1 MEKDKKIMS
10 LLLPTLFFFL
20 GILFQVLIWFNYIN
34 KNNKESIDTKLL
46 FAANKIK
53 ELLPND
59 YHYLGMNKNSYD
71 KDYSLELFEQLELE
85 AKKLDVDYLY
95 TLVIDKGEIR
105 YASMS
110 GTYEELADDPN
121 YYYWFP
127 LSDSGDDTLLE
138 ITEVFENPEIIFI
151 DSKDKWGEY
160 RSVYLPQRAIDGKFY
175 IAGADVLTKNLYRGI
190 LINLVLVGSNIFLLI
205 LTSLPLLMALKTMR
219 VNHKEFE
226 LKVNK
231 LRTYDELTGVYNRNS
246 GVSIINNHIKLYDKY
261 NINFAIFLVDIANL
275 EEVNKNQGIKRG
287 DILIKV
293 LGAILKYTF
302 RRSDKVIRLGED
314 DFIVVLSDCSEETSK
329 IFTEKLLEKISIF
342 NSQNRNDYLLRVHV
356 TYEEYRGQGLDD
368 YLEGTIEKLEN
379 KKKKGSFYDLT
390 LQEMMKEGL
399 EKGEFMVFFQPKV
412 NINTKKVAFEA
423 LIRWE
428 KDGKFISPDKFIPVA
443 ERSYLIFTL
452 TKFVLD
458 KVIDAIEKYN
468 IHVSINISPVI
479 FEKDTFYHSLI
490 NRIKECPYRDHIT
503 FEITEGIAIKNLN
516 LTLEKMILFRKL
528 NVEFS
533 LDDFGTGYSSLGY
546 LSILPMNEVK
556 IDKTFVNKLNERAEN
571 RLIIEM
577 IVKLGKL
584 LGFYV
589 IAEGVE
595 DKEHIK
601 RLIELGCYIFQG
613 FYFDRAVPLEEAL
626 SKYDSG
632 YYSNLITNVF
642 KKEE

>member
-10 LLLPTLFFFL
+10 LILPTLFFFL

-53 ELLPND
+53 ELLPYD
-59 YHYLGMNKNSYD
+59 YHFLGMHQDSYD
-71 KDYSLELFEQLELE
+71 KEYLLELFQQLNLE
-85 AKKLDVDYLY
+85 AQKLDVDYLY
-95 TLVIDKGEIR
+95 TIIMDKGKIR
-105 YASMS
+105 YTSMS
-110 GTYEELADDPN
+110 GTLEELSDEPN
-121 YYYWFP
+121 FYYWYS
-127 LSDSGDDTLLE
+127 LNDSDDNTIKE
-138 ITEVFENPEIIFI
+138 IRDIFKHPEILFI

-160 RSVYLPQRAIDGKFY
+160 RSVYLPQRAVDGRLY
-175 IAGADVLTKNLYRGI
+175 IAGADLLTKNLYRDI
-190 LINLVLVGSNIFLLI
+190 LMNLFLVGLNIFLLV
-205 LTSLPLLMALKTMR
+205 LTSLPLLVTLKTMR
-219 VNHKEFE
+219 INHRKFE
-226 LKVNK
+226 QKVNK

-246 GVSIINNHIKLYDKY
+246 GVSIVNNHIKLYDKY

-275 EEVNKNQGIKRG
+275 EEVNKNQGIRRG

-329 IFTEKLLEKISIF
+329 IFTEKLLEKIAIF
-342 NSQNRNDYLLRVHV
+342 NSQNRNDYILRVHV
-356 TYEEYRGQGLDD
+356 TYEEYKGQGLDD

-379 KKKKGSFYDLT
+379 KKKRGSFYDIT

-399 EKGEFMVFFQPKV
+399 DKGEFKVYFQPKV

-458 KVIDAIEKYN
+458 KVISAVEKHG
-468 IHVSINISPVI
+468 IHISINISPI
-479 FEKDTFYHSLI
+479 LFEKDTFFHSLI
-490 NRIKECPYRDHIT
+490 NKMKECPYRHHIT

-601 RLIELGCYIFQG
+601 KLIELGCYIFQG
-613 FYFDRAVPLEEAL
+613 YYFDKAIPLEEAL
-626 SKYDSG
+626 SKYKTN
-632 YYSNLITNVF
+632 YYEDLITNVF
-642 KKEE
+642 RKEE